1 MLSKGG
7 ELFQFEA
14 DLFKLKQKYFNEKM
28 TEEKWKELM
37 TDGNTLLTKY
47 RNMGDMIEYYTFNQF
62 ATYVD
67 FLDRKEMNDYH
78 TQPMRQGLL
87 ALPN

>member
-67 FLDRKEMNDYH
+67 FLDRKEMNDYK